1 MVDQDFSIS
10 WKSKV
15 FKQATYA
22 PGNCRCSGHT
32 QHLLDFWL
40 ITFGKKEQIV
50 GKIVSLAAFDGNRKI
65 YVFVKK
71 FIVI

>member
-1 MVDQDFSIS
+1 M
-10 WKSKV
+10 
-15 FKQATYA
+15 
-22 PGNCRCSGHT
+22 
-32 QHLLDFWL
+32 FWSHPASARFL
-40 ITFGKKEQIV
+40 ANYLPGKKEQIV